1 MHQEANNNVN
11 SIINQIN
18 IPDANSAKILAST
31 LQQFMNCNVQIVTEN
46 QNKDKINKRWLS

>member
-18 IPDANSAKILAST
+18 ITDAESAQLLAT
-31 LQQFMNCNVQIVTEN
+31 ALQKLMNGNIQIVSNN
-46 QNKDKINKRWLS
+46 QNKYSIFLKPT